1 MNDFIFSKTDKIIVL
16 TGAGISAESGIK
28 TFRDSNG
35 LWENHRVEDVAT
47 PQAFK
52 KNPVLVW
59 NFYKQRYY
67 QSLKAQP
74 NNGHKALIELE
85 MKLQDNF
92 TLITQNVDN
101 LHSKAGSKNIIEMHG
116 SLNKCFCIKCQTR
129 YSVSDI
135 NLEREIPLCP
145 KCNNY
150 LRPDIVWFG
159 EIPYNLDLIEQKLKE
174 VTIFISIGTSGQVY
188 PAAQF
193 IAISKL
199 QGAKTI
205 GINLLPPQNKNT
217 MDYFFQGKAGELLP
231 SLIKEWCK
239 NI

>member
-35 LWENHRVEDVAT
+35 LWENHKVEDVAT

-145 KCNNY
+145 NCNNY

-159 EIPYNLDLIEQKLKE
+159 EIPYNLDLIEQKLKK
-174 VTIFISIGTSGQVY
+174 VT
-188 PAAQF
+188 
-193 IAISKL
+193 
-199 QGAKTI
+199 
-205 GINLLPPQNKNT
+205 
-217 MDYFFQGKAGELLP
+217 
-231 SLIKEWCK
+231 
-239 NI
+239 